1 MNEHE
6 AKERIEK
13 LRSILNDL
21 NYYYYVL
28 DEPKASDAQWDSLFN
43 ELSKLEEQYPE
54 FKDSNSPTQK
64 VGGEPIKAFKSVP
77 HERPMISL
85 SDAFNEQEMQD
96 WCDRMARLVGEQ
108 SIRQSGFYCE
118 IKMDGLAVSLV
129 YENGELARAVT
140 RGDGRVGE
148 DVTHN
153 IKVIKS
159 IPLVLRK
166 ESKYWPLAAKGRIE
180 IRGEVFMPIKSFE
193 MLNKDRLTRGEA
205 IFANPRN
212 AAAGSVRQLDPKI
225 AASRNLDFM
234 GYGLLGLATK
244 THKEQ
249 HLVIADL
256 GLPVNELNNFCPD
269 IKCIFEKFE
278 SWAKLRLKL
287 SYQIDGMVVNIND
300 NALYEDLGVVG
311 KSPRAAIA
319 FKWPAEEVITVLE
332 DIEVRVGRTGVLT
345 PTAILKPVEVAGS
358 TVSRA
363 TLHNE
368 DEIIKK
374 DIRIGDTVVL
384 RKAGDV
390 IPEVVKSIKEFRVGS
405 EKVFKMPETCP
416 QCDGKVVR
424 KKGEVAYRC
433 ANTSCFAIEFRSLE
447 HFVSKSAF
455 DIDGLGPRILEQL
468 MNEGLVRDAAD
479 IFTLKKG
486 DLEPLERFAEKSAQN
501 LLESI
506 EKAKKIEFHRFLYA
520 LGIRNV
526 GIETAIDLADR
537 FHTLESLMRAS
548 LEEINAVRDIGP
560 VVTQSI
566 FDYFRDD
573 KNQELI
579 QRLIRAGVVVKEQEK
594 AESKAEVAGKTFVFT
609 GGMVTMTRDE
619 AKALVRKYGGN
630 VSESVS
636 RKTDFV
642 VAGEEAGSKL
652 EKAKTMGV
660 KVLNEADFQNLV
672 K

>member
-1 MNEHE
+1 
-6 AKERIEK
+6 
-13 LRSILNDL
+13 
-21 NYYYYVL
+21 
-28 DEPKASDAQWDSLFN
+28 
-43 ELSKLEEQYPE
+43 
-54 FKDSNSPTQK
+54 
-64 VGGEPIKAFKSVP
+64 
-77 HERPMISL
+77 
-85 SDAFNEQEMQD
+85 
-96 WCDRMARLVGEQ
+96 
-108 SIRQSGFYCE
+108 
-118 IKMDGLAVSLV
+118 
-129 YENGELARAVT
+129 
-140 RGDGRVGE
+140 
-148 DVTHN
+148 
-153 IKVIKS
+153 
-159 IPLVLRK
+159 
-166 ESKYWPLAAKGRIE
+166 
-180 IRGEVFMPIKSFE
+180 
-193 MLNKDRLTRGEA
+193 
-205 IFANPRN
+205 
-212 AAAGSVRQLDPKI
+212 
-225 AASRNLDFM
+225 
-234 GYGLLGLATK
+234 
-244 THKEQ
+244 
-249 HLVIADL
+249 
-256 GLPVNELNNFCPD
+256 
-269 IKCIFEKFE
+269 
-278 SWAKLRLKL
+278 
-287 SYQIDGMVVNIND
+287 
-300 NALYEDLGVVG
+300 
-311 KSPRAAIA
+311 
-319 FKWPAEEVITVLE
+319 VLE